1 MSFVTYVL
9 LCGLSTGLGETD
21 FTPDDLIQ
29 TVWRCIILQIGETVI
44 IKFGLSLMQVS
55 LPFLDIFSYTVS

>member
-1 MSFVTYVL
+1 MSFITYVL
-9 LCGLSTGLGETD
+9 LCGLTIGLGGTN

-29 TVWRCIILQIGETVI
+29 TVWRCIILQVGETVV